1 MSDQPEGTQLTAF
14 DVLRYTNVRRMLGSS
29 LAFYVGVMLQA
40 ATLGKHVFDKTGR
53 AIDIGWLGL
62 AEFLPIALFVFVS
75 GSVADRYNRKH
86 IAAISL
92 CGELLCALGLVWYS
106 ISDPEAV
113 WPIFVIGGLFGTCRA
128 FLSPAT
134 RSMYPMVAPDGGL
147 PPIIAMS
154 SGVWTS
160 AMIIGP
166 AASGFLYSVHPAV
179 AYGTTATLVAFGIG
193 GIMRVQFLRPPIVRD
208 PDEKPTLRSATEGIH
223 FIRRTPILLAAIS
236 LDLFAVLFG
245 GAVALLPAIA
255 ENQLHVG
262 DVAYGWLRAAGG
274 IGAASMAAFLAIK
287 PLRRNVGKALLV
299 AVGIFGAGTIVLG
312 STSSYVIAFA
322 AVLILSA
329 ADMVSVFV
337 RGSIV
342 PLVTPDEKRG
352 RVSAVE
358 NVFIGATNELGA
370 FESGVAAQAFGT
382 PATVIG
388 GGIATLGI
396 VGVWWFGFPALRN
409 IDQFSDL
416 EAPENP
422 S

>member
-29 LAFYVGVMLQA
+29 FAFYVGVMLQA

-86 IAAISL
+86 IAALSL

-113 WPIFVIGGLFGTCRA
+113 WPIFVIGAIFGSCRA

-179 AYGTTATLVAFGIG
+179 AYATTATLVAFGIG

-274 IGAASMAAFLAIK
+274 IGAATMAIFLAIR
-287 PLRRNVGKALLV
+287 PLRRNVGRALLV

-396 VGVWWFGFPALRN
+396 VGVWWF
-409 IDQFSDL
+409 
-416 EAPENP
+416 
-422 S
+422 

>member
-1 MSDQPEGTQLTAF
+1 MNDQSGGTQLTAF

-29 LAFYVGVMLQA
+29 FAFYVGVMLQA
-40 ATLGKHVFDKTGR
+40 ATLGKHIFDKTGR

-62 AEFLPIALFVFVS
+62 AEFLPIALLVFVS
-75 GSVADRYNRKH
+75 GSVADRFNRKH
-86 IAAISL
+86 VAALAL

-106 ISDPEAV
+106 IADPEAV
-113 WPIFVIGGLFGTCRA
+113 WPIFVIGAIFGSCRA

-134 RSMYPMVAPDGGL
+134 RSMYPMVSPDGGL
-147 PPIIAMS
+147 PPVIAMS

-166 AASGFLYSVHPAV
+166 AVSGFLYSVHPAF
-179 AYGTTATLVAFGIG
+179 AYGTTAVLVLLGIG

-208 PDEKPTLRSATEGIH
+208 PNDKPTLRSATEGLR

-245 GAVALLPAIA
+245 GAVALLPVIA
-255 ENQLHVG
+255 EEQLNVG

-274 IGAASMAAFLAIK
+274 IGAATMAIFLAIR
-287 PLRRNVGKALLV
+287 PLRRNVGKSLLFAV
-299 AVGIFGAGTIVLG
+299 AIFGAGTIVLG
-312 STSSYVIAFA
+312 STSSYVIAFV
-322 AVLILSA
+322 AVVVLSA

-337 RGSIV
+337 RSSIV

-370 FESGVAAQAFGT
+370 FESGIAAQAFGT

-388 GGIATLGI
+388 GGVATLGI

-416 EAPENP
+416 ETPENP